1 MDSTEF
7 MRWAAKTYS
16 RERVTMAVLYYL
28 IGCQEVGGEIH
39 ATQAEIAYE
48 IPLPRSSVNAA
59 YVMLERDGV
68 LWKRRRGKYQL
79 NPAVAL
85 RGGRKPAKRSSRKPG
100 EQVDQLDLLR
110 EILQDPD
117 APEAFKAMAQPGTR
131 LDERKDSSTKET
143 GI

>member
-7 MRWAAKTYS
+7 MRWAAKQYS
-16 RERVTMAVLYYL
+16 HERVTMAVLFYL

-59 YVMLERDGV
+59 YVMLEGDGV

-79 NPAVAL
+79 NPAAAL

-117 APEAFKAMAQPGTR
+117 APEAFKAMAQPGMR